1 MKGLKKIKILLIVG
15 LLFFGIFL
23 SFSNSVK
30 AQSDGPSTGAGDSTS
45 AQAVV
50 LKILEEKDLVRDNGQ
65 KVKQQNLEL
74 GIITGE
80 LTGQKYNYF
89 GISDLDVVS
98 SNVYKVNDKVLVNY
112 SRGADGQYVFY
123 ITDYMRNSALLWL
136 FIFFVAVV
144 VVIGGLKGFR
154 SLLSLLFSFI
164 IIMKVLVPMVLH
176 GYDPLM
182 VALVIA
188 TLIAFSIIYFTDGW
202 NRKSHLAVLSILLS
216 LVATAILSIVFSNLT
231 RLTGTSQEEVTYLL
245 DATHQVIN
253 FKSLL
258 LASFIIGTLGVLDD
272 IVIAQ
277 LESAKQIRIANPSLT
292 DFQVFKMLMKVGQAH
307 LGAMINTL
315 FLAYVGAS
323 FPLILLF
330 SLGNANFSD
339 VISNEDV
346 ATEIVRT
353 LIGVVGLCLAVP
365 ISTLL
370 GIWFLGEK
378 KVLLKTKKVL

>member
-1 MKGLKKIKILLIVG
+1 MIKIRKIKAGLIIG
-15 LLFFGIFL
+15 LLFFAGGLIL
-23 SFSNSVK
+23 PVGVK
-30 AQSDGPSTGAGDSTS
+30 AQADNQS

-50 LKILEEKDLVRDNGQ
+50 LKILTEKDLVRDNGQ
-65 KVKQQNLEL
+65 IVKQQNLEL
-74 GIITGE
+74 GIISGA
-80 LTGQKYNYF
+80 LKGQKYEYL

-112 SRGADGQYVFY
+112 SRGDDGQYVFY
-123 ITDYMRNSALLWL
+123 ITDYVRSTALLWL

-144 VVIGGLKGFR
+144 LAIGGLKGFR

-164 IIMKVLVPMVLH
+164 IIMKVLVPLVLK
-176 GYDPLM
+176 GYDPLA

-188 TLIAFSIIYFTDGW
+188 TFIAFAIIYFTDGW
-202 NRKSHLAVLSILLS
+202 NKKSHLAVLSILLS
-216 LVATAILSIVFSNLT
+216 LLLTAVLSLVFSGLT

-245 DATHQVIN
+245 DATRQVIN

-277 LESAKQIRIANPSLT
+277 LESAKQIRVANPSLS
-292 DFQVFKMLMKVGQAH
+292 DFQVFKMLMKVGRAH

-330 SLGNANFSD
+330 SLGNAHFAD
-339 VISNEDV
+339 VVNNEDV

-353 LIGVVGLCLAVP
+353 LVGVVGLCLAVP

-370 GIWFLGEK
+370 GVWFLRNK
-378 KVLLKTKKVL
+378 KNTAVKSS